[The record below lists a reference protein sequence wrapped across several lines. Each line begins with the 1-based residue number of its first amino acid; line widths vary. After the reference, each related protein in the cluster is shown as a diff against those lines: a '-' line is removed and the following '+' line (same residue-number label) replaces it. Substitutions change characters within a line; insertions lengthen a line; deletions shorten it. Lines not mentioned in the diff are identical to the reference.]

1 MCLATYSLGHWLL
14 LPTVFV
20 RINPA
25 SGWWAIDRNLII
37 VGCTLCQVKVSQV
50 GLLLFEQRRARFIFL
65 GPYMYTCKH
74 LGCTSPFAHA
84 ISIPSRKGKIG
95 VLERVGTADQFE
107 SRDGVSHSNCQKTI
121 KG

>member
-65 GPYMYTCKH
+65 GPYMQAFGLHLAFCPCDFYT
-74 LGCTSPFAHA
+74 
-84 ISIPSRKGKIG
+84 KGKMG
-95 VLERVGTADQFE
+95 VLVRVGIADCSKGWMAFHIQTAK
-107 SRDGVSHSNCQKTI
+107 KTI
-121 KG
+121 HVKG